1 VRYFPSSLDV
11 TVGVRSVLG
20 TAAGGALAPAPA
32 TARDLRLC
40 VFISGAGS
48 SDPDAVGLDEDI
60 RLLVNDYVRRAPAST
75 TQPKKPAPASQGPG
89 DVHIALHGLNLTA
102 EQASELRQLISDLI
116 AKRAASG
123 GATP

>member
-1 VRYFPSSLDV
+1 VRDFPSSLDG

-20 TAAGGALAPAPA
+20 TAAGGAFEPA

-75 TQPKKPAPASQGPG
+75 TQPKTPAPASQVQG

-116 AKRAASG
+116 AKRAAGG